1 MVTGIEQT
9 VAISTLYFIQTGSSV
24 GVYLK
29 LDRMGYLSTVQPGL
43 DYKLVQTCFILKL
56 IPSQSFNS
64 IIIIMSY
71 TATAKS
77 FAW

>member
-43 DYKLVQTCFILKL
+43 DYKLV
-56 IPSQSFNS
+56 
-64 IIIIMSY
+64 
-71 TATAKS
+71 
-77 FAW
+77 